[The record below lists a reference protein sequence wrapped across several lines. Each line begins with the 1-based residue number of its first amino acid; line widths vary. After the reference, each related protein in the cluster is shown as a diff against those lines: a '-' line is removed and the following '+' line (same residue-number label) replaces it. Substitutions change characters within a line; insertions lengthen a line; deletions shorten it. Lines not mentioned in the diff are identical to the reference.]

1 MHHHYTVT
9 SVLQVTEEQAW
20 ANIESGAGVFLS
32 ELDGVTLGDLSPGSA
47 GHQRMT
53 RWIEAYRP
61 ILGDV
66 LIVDS
71 HWRLIFPQATPENAA
86 ESESPATIVWTPT
99 ATDVDVNPQEQ
110 LRLRPL
116 RGTMT
121 MTDGEHLAVAG
132 ALNNDQGYVL
142 VHRAVSDIQADARR
156 IVQSF
161 PAISGFT
168 YVWMVSLLGLLSYMV
183 LARIHDVL
191 DGERSRSATDTL
203 RQSQHLVRTRDA
215 VIFGLAK
222 LTEYRD
228 PDTGD
233 HLERISVY
241 STTLASALRNHPK
254 YCDEVTPAFV
264 RLIGISAALHDIGKV
279 GVEDRILLKK
289 GPLTELERA
298 KMQRH
303 STIAGQCLREI
314 EQRLGGSNFLQM
326 ARQIAMG
333 HHEQW
338 DGKGYPRGVGGDA
351 IPLAARIVAV
361 ADIYDALSS
370 KRPYKE
376 AFSHEKCVEIIREE
390 AGRKLDPNL
399 VDIWL
404 SMESDFRN
412 IAGKFSRPVSSRRS
426 ANNEADEE
434 PACVTNAERSEDLLL
449 LASGTA
455 AQR

>member
-1 MHHHYTVT
+1 MHHHYAVT
-9 SVLQVTEEQAW
+9 SVLQEAEEQAW
-20 ANIESGAGVFLS
+20 GSIESGAGVFLS

-47 GHQRMT
+47 GHERMT

-66 LIVDS
+66 LIVDPQW
-71 HWRLIFPQATPENAA
+71 HLLFPQAVPDKAE
-86 ESESPATIVWTPT
+86 ESESPPAIVWAPT
-99 ATDVDVNPQEQ
+99 TTDVDAQDQ
-110 LRLRPL
+110 LRIRPL
-116 RGTMT
+116 RGTT
-121 MTDGEHLAVAG
+121 TLADGEHLAVAG

-142 VHRAVSDIQADARR
+142 IHRAVSDIEADARR

-161 PAISGFT
+161 PAISGLT
-168 YVWMVSLLGLLSYMV
+168 YVWLLALLGLLSYMV

-191 DGERSRSATDTL
+191 EGERSRTATDTL

-228 PDTGD
+228 SDTGD

-254 YCDEVTPAFV
+254 FCDEVTPAFV

-279 GVEDRILLKK
+279 GVEDHILLKK
-289 GPLTELERA
+289 GPLTAKERT
-298 KMQRH
+298 KIEQH
-303 STIAGQCLREI
+303 TTIAGQCLREI

-333 HHEQW
+333 HHEAW
-338 DGKGYPRGVGGDA
+338 NGGGYPKGVAGDA

-361 ADIYDALSS
+361 ADLYDALSS
-370 KRPYKE
+370 KRSYKD
-376 AFSHEKCVEIIREE
+376 AFSHERCIKIIREE
-390 AGRKLDPNL
+390 AGKKLDPNL
-399 VDIWL
+399 VDVWL
-404 SMESDFRN
+404 SVESDFRN
-412 IAGKFSRPVSSRRS
+412 IALKYSRPAPSDCS
-426 ANNEADEE
+426 ADVKAVLEQVHGAEAECPE
-434 PACVTNAERSEDLLL
+434 KLL
-449 LASGTA
+449 LASATA
-455 AQR
+455 ASE

>member
-1 MHHHYTVT
+1 MHHHYAVT
-9 SVLQVTEEQAW
+9 SVLQEAEEQAW
-20 ANIESGAGVFLS
+20 SSIESGAGVFLS
-32 ELDGVTLGDLSPGSA
+32 ELNGVRLGDLSPGSA
-47 GHQRMT
+47 GHERMT

-66 LIVDS
+66 LIVDPQW
-71 HWRLIFPQATPENAA
+71 HLLFPQETPQDAA
-86 ESESPATIVWTPT
+86 ETESPPTIVWTPT
-99 ATDVDVNPQEQ
+99 ATDIDAQDQ
-110 LRLRPL
+110 LQIRPL
-116 RGTMT
+116 RGTTT
-121 MTDGEHLAVAG
+121 MADGEHLAVAG
-132 ALNNDQGYVL
+132 ALNNDQGYIL

-161 PAISGFT
+161 PAISGIT
-168 YVWMVSLLGLLSYMV
+168 YVWMVALLGLVSYMV

-191 DGERSRSATDTL
+191 EGERSRSATDTL

-228 PDTGD
+228 SDTGD

-241 STTLASALRNHPK
+241 STTLASALRSHPK
-254 YCDEVTPAFV
+254 YCEEVTPAFI

-279 GVEDRILLKK
+279 GVEDHILLKK
-289 GPLTELERA
+289 GPLTAKERT
-298 KMQRH
+298 KIERH
-303 STIAGQCLREI
+303 TTIAGKCLREI

-333 HHEQW
+333 HHEGW
-338 DGKGYPRGVGGDA
+338 DGGGYPNGVSGHA

-361 ADIYDALSS
+361 ADLYDALSS

-376 AFSHEKCVEIIREE
+376 AFSHERCNEIIREE
-390 AGRKLDPNL
+390 AGGKLDPDL
-399 VDIWL
+399 VDVWL

-412 IAGKFSRPVSSRRS
+412 IALKYSRPVPSDRS
-426 ANNEADEE
+426 ADKEAVAEPEHITNTERPEE
-434 PACVTNAERSEDLLL
+434 LLL
-449 LASGTA
+449 LASATA
-455 AQR
+455 AKE

>member
-1 MHHHYTVT
+1 MHHHYAVT
-9 SVLQVTEEQAW
+9 CVLQEAQEQAW
-20 ANIESGAGVFLS
+20 VDIESGAGVFLS

-71 HWRLIFPQATPENAA
+71 QWRLIFPQAALENAA
-86 ESESPATIVWTPT
+86 ESESLRTVAWTPM
-99 ATDVDVNPQEQ
+99 APDVNAQEQ
-110 LRLRPL
+110 LRIRPL

-121 MTDGEHLAVAG
+121 MADDEHLAVAG

-161 PAISGFT
+161 PAISGIT
-168 YVWMVSLLGLLSYMV
+168 YVWMVALLGLLSYIV
-183 LARIHDVL
+183 LARIHDTL
-191 DGERSRSATDTL
+191 DGERARSATDTL
-203 RQSQHLVRTRDA
+203 RQSKHLVRTRDA

-228 PDTGD
+228 SDTGD

-254 YCDEVTPAFV
+254 FCDEITPSFV

-289 GPLTELERA
+289 GPLTAKERA
-298 KMQRH
+298 KIQRH
-303 STIAGQCLREI
+303 TTIAGQCLREI

-338 DGKGYPRGVGGDA
+338 NANGYPRGVAGDA

-376 AFSHEKCVEIIREE
+376 AFSHERCVEIIREE
-390 AGRKLDPNL
+390 AGKKLDPDL
-399 VDIWL
+399 VDVWL

-412 IAGKFSRPVSSRRS
+412 IARRFSRPVPSDRG
-426 ANNEADEE
+426 ADEDTAAE
-434 PACVTNAERSEDLLL
+434 PARATNAEGAEELLL
-449 LASGTA
+449 LTSGTVA
-455 AQR
+455 EE